1 MSFRN
6 GAIWLAAL
14 ALAFGS
20 SAMAS
25 ATESEAGKQLSKL
38 LDDHWEWTVKENPL
52 FATSTGDHRF
62 NDKLPQVS
70 PADSKRRHEK
80 DREFFAR
87 WEALERDGLS
97 DAERVNYDI
106 IGRQLREDIAEYGFE
121 SHLIPITHR
130 SGFHVE
136 FPELRRET
144 PLETTKDYE
153 NYIARL
159 RALDDYAKGHIE
171 LMRAGIAAEQTLP
184 EVVLRKWEPSVEAH
198 IADDPER
205 SLLYE
210 PLAKFPPSVPE
221 SEHQRLRESARE
233 AIRDGVLAGYRRF
246 RDFMRDEYVP
256 AARGS
261 ISASALPE
269 GRDFYRHRVRK
280 FTTLDLTP
288 DEVHQMGLEEVKR
301 IRAEMDEVVR
311 RAKFEGD
318 FEEFVEYLQEE
329 PKFYAE
335 TPEQLMKEC
344 SLILKKIDGEL
355 PRLFGHLP
363 RMPYGLRPVPDYIA
377 PRTTSAYYQRP
388 TGDGTRAGFFYL
400 NTYNL
405 KARPLFALP
414 ALALHEAVP
423 GHHLQLA
430 IQQELADLPM
440 FRRFS
445 DVTAFIEGWALYSER
460 LGLESGF
467 YEDPY
472 SDFGRLSMEMWRACR
487 LVVDTGIHW
496 KDWSREKAIAFLD
509 ENSAQPLHNI
519 EAEVDRYIAWPGQAL
534 AYKVGE
540 LKIRQLRQSAEE
552 TLGDAFDLRAFH
564 DVVLGGGAVPLDVL
578 EESVNAWTKKQQ
590 SAPSNAAG

>member
-1 MSFRN
+1 MFFCIR
-6 GAIWLAAL
+6 GAWLAAL
-14 ALAFGS
+14 AMVLS
-20 SAMAS
+20 WCSAVCA
-25 ATESEAGKQLSKL
+25 AESDAGKQLSQL
-38 LDDHWEWTVKENPL
+38 LDDHWEWTVSENPL

-62 NDKLPQVS
+62 NDKLPKVS
-70 PADSKRRHEK
+70 VADSKRRHEK
-80 DREFFAR
+80 DQEFFER
-87 WEALERDGLS
+87 WKAIERDELS
-97 DAERVNYDI
+97 DAEQVNYDI
-106 IGRQLREDIAEYGFE
+106 IGRQLREDLAEYDFG

-144 PLETTKDYE
+144 PLETTEDYE
-153 NYIARL
+153 NYLARL
-159 RALDDYAKGHIE
+159 RTFDDYAAGHIE
-171 LMRAGIAAEQTLP
+171 LMRAGMAAEQTLP
-184 EVVLRKWEPSVEAH
+184 EVVLRKWEPSIEAH
-198 IADDPER
+198 IVDNPER

-210 PLAKFPPSVPE
+210 PLVKFPSGVPE
-221 SEHQRLRESARE
+221 SERARLCEAARE
-233 AIRDGVLAGYRRF
+233 AIDDSVVAGYRRF

-261 ISASALPE
+261 IGASALPE

-288 DEVHQMGLEEVKR
+288 DEVHQMGLDEVPR
-301 IRAEMDEVVR
+301 IRREMDEVIR

-318 FEEFVEYLQEE
+318 FAEFVEYLEKE
-329 PKFYAE
+329 PRFYAE

-344 SLILKKIDGEL
+344 SLILKKMDGEL

-405 KARPLFALP
+405 KARPLFALQ

-430 IQQELADLPM
+430 IQQELEDLPK

-496 KDWSREKAIAFLD
+496 KDWTREKAIAFLD

-540 LKIRQLRQSAEE
+540 LKIRQLRQVAEE
-552 TLGDAFDLRAFH
+552 KLGERSDLRAFH

-578 EESVNAWTKKQQ
+578 EESVNTWIKRQQ
-590 SAPSNAAG
+590 AALNAAG